1 MAVSDKSIFL
11 DLLVF
16 PRNILKFGFNVVTG
30 ATSIWILNVVSRL
43 YSIWLV
49 LYGNQSIDFCS
60 DKYMIHNVNTEMTN
74 FRIMLLLFLFSNFQ
88 YSLVKA
94 LENEV
99 KCVWDLQ

>member
-43 YSIWLV
+43 YSI
-49 LYGNQSIDFCS
+49 
-60 DKYMIHNVNTEMTN
+60 
-74 FRIMLLLFLFSNFQ
+74 
-88 YSLVKA
+88 
-94 LENEV
+94 
-99 KCVWDLQ
+99 